1 MTRLARR
8 LLALFR
14 SRRVDDD
21 LAQEIETHRALVQQD
36 LERRGLL
43 PEAAERASRRALGNV
58 ALARED
64 ARHVW
69 SGTGVERL
77 WQDVQYGARMLRRN
91 PSFTAVAVTT
101 LAIGIGANTAM
112 FSVVNAVLLRP
123 LPYAD
128 PGKLVAVWIADP
140 KLDVREA
147 GTSYPTFTDWRTQ
160 NRRFADMAIW
170 ATAAARVMSGREP
183 ERVSTTFVSANLF
196 PLLGV
201 QPVLGRVFSAE
212 DEARRDRVVVL
223 SYALWQR
230 QFGGD
235 PNILDKT
242 LEIDGETP
250 EGMAEMVQRPRIV
263 GVMPEHFYFPSR
275 DVQFWRPATL
285 LGIDG
290 KPKLYERQWN
300 DRFIDRW
307 RVVARLAPGATVGD
321 GQADLASIGRRLAE
335 SYPVPAGAAGF
346 PGFGVDVVPML
357 EQVTGR
363 NLGLALWVLLG
374 AVGFVLLIACA
385 NVANL
390 LLARGTT
397 RGREFAIRTALGA
410 GRARIVRQLCVES
423 VMLAAVA
430 GLVGTAVA
438 TVGIRGLAASTVPGI
453 PRLTEI
459 SVDRSVLLFTAALS
473 IVSGLLFGLAP
484 AWNASRGNANEP
496 LKETGGGL
504 SSSLRLRRA
513 RGLLVI
519 GQCAL
524 AVVLLAGAGLL
535 VRSFGRL
542 MAVDPGFE
550 PDGVLLARVDLPIPV
565 SRTWR
570 EQEWATFQQIEERV
584 AHLPGVSAAGFIQ
597 NVAVA
602 SSPRTPITIDGRTAA
617 DESLD
622 LAGVNLEEVTPGFF
636 RAMGVAL
643 DRGRFFTAAEQNAPL
658 AIVNQAFVRR
668 FFPGEDPIGKRFR
681 QGRGGTKVY
690 WYTIVGVVGDM
701 RRQGLE
707 RFPLPEF
714 FIPSTEPAMDFVVR
728 GAGDPVRLAAAV
740 RHELR
745 STLPSAIVVRLTTLE
760 AFMGEW
766 SAERKFQA
774 WLLTAFAALA
784 LALAGIGIYGV
795 MQFAAV
801 QRSKEMGIR
810 VALGARGVDLL
821 RLMIGQGLRLPLA
834 GLAVGLLGAYVLGGV
849 LQRSLFEVPP
859 GDPVTYAGVAIA
871 LGGTALIA
879 CYLPAR
885 RAARVDPIVALRDE

>member
-1 MTRLARR
+1 
-8 LLALFR
+8 
-14 SRRVDDD
+14 
-21 LAQEIETHRALVQQD
+21 
-36 LERRGLL
+36 
-43 PEAAERASRRALGNV
+43 
-58 ALARED
+58 
-64 ARHVW
+64 
-69 SGTGVERL
+69 
-77 WQDVQYGARMLRRN
+77 
-91 PSFTAVAVTT
+91 
-101 LAIGIGANTAM
+101 
-112 FSVVNAVLLRP
+112 
-123 LPYAD
+123 
-128 PGKLVAVWIADP
+128 
-140 KLDVREA
+140 
-147 GTSYPTFTDWRTQ
+147 
-160 NRRFADMAIW
+160 
-170 ATAAARVMSGREP
+170 
-183 ERVSTTFVSANLF
+183 
-196 PLLGV
+196 
-201 QPVLGRVFSAE
+201 VLGRTFSAE
-212 DEARRDRVVVL
+212 DEARRERVVIL

-235 PNILDKT
+235 PDILDRT
-242 LEIDGETP
+242 LEIDSETP
-250 EGMAEMVQRPRIV
+250 EGMVEMGQRPRIV
-263 GVMPEHFYFPSR
+263 GVMPEQFSFPAR
-275 DVQFWRPATL
+275 NVQFWRPATL

-290 KPKLYERQWN
+290 KPKVYERQWH

-307 RVVARLAPGATVGD
+307 RVIARLAPGASVQEAEGD
-321 GQADLASIGRRLAE
+321 LTGIGSRLAE
-335 SYPVPAGAAGF
+335 AYPVPAGAAEF
-346 PGFGVDVVPML
+346 PGFDVDVVPLDAQMTSRDL
-357 EQVTGR
+357 R
-363 NLGLALWVLLG
+363 LALWVLLG

-397 RGREFAIRTALGA
+397 REREFAIRTALGA
-410 GRARIVRQLCVES
+410 GRARLVRQLCVES
-423 VMLAAVA
+423 LLLAGSA
-430 GLVGTAVA
+430 GLIGTVA
-438 TVGIRGLAASTVPGI
+438 ATAGVRALLATSVPGI
-453 PRLTEI
+453 PDLGEV
-459 SVDRSVLLFTAALS
+459 SVDRAVLLFTAALS

-484 AWNASRGNANEP
+484 AWHASKGNASEP
-496 LKETGGGL
+496 LKETGGGV
-504 SSSLRLRRA
+504 SSSLRLRQT

-542 MAVDPGFE
+542 LAVDPGFK

-570 EQEWATFQQIEERV
+570 EQEWATFQQLEERV
-584 AHLPGVSAAGFIQ
+584 EHLPGVSAAGFVQ
-597 NVAVA
+597 NLEVA
-602 SSPRTPITIDGRTAA
+602 SNPRTPITIEGRTET

-622 LAGVNLEEVTPGFF
+622 SAGVNMEEVTPGFF

-707 RFPLPEF
+707 RHPLPEF

-745 STLPSAIVVRLTTLE
+745 STLPNAIVVRMTTLE

-774 WLLTAFAALA
+774 WLLTAFAAVA

-810 VALGARGVDLL
+810 AALGARGVDLL
-821 RLMIGQGLRLPLA
+821 RLMIGQGLRLPMV
-834 GLAVGLLGAYVLGGV
+834 GLAIGLLGAYVLGRV
-849 LQRSLFEVPP
+849 LHRSLFEVPL
-859 GDPVTYAGVAIA
+859 GDPVTYAGVAIV
-871 LGGTALIA
+871 LGGTAMIA

-885 RAARVDPIVALRDE
+885 RAARVDPIIALRHE